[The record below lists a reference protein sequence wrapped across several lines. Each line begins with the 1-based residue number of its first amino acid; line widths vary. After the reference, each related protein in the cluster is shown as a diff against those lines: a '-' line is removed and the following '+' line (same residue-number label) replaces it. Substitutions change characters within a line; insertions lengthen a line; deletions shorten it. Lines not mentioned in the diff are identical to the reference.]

1 LAAELGY
8 VIDPF
13 PPQHMDKYSRNE
25 RLYYLLLGM
34 GLIVHPIR
42 LGTDLSKIDHLHV
55 SVALS
60 TTETAAS
67 EPALGENMGESAAEA
82 GVDAAM
88 QRSQV
93 ADIISPAEGN
103 GEGIVVDFP
112 TVLR

>member
-25 RLYYLLLGM
+25 RLYYFLLGM

-42 LGTDLSKIDHLHV
+42 LGGDLSKIDHLHV

-60 TTETAAS
+60 TAEPAAS
-67 EPALGENMGESAAEA
+67 ASALGENMSESTAEA
-82 GVDAAM
+82 SVDATV
-88 QRSQV
+88 QRPQV
-93 ADIISPAEGN
+93 TDVIGSTEGS
-103 GEGIVVDFP
+103 GSGIVVDFP
-112 TVLR
+112 AVLR